1 MGSGDQVGFGGPA
14 GMGGFDPLTL
24 LGISNASVP
33 PPPHDSPDPAQSF
46 TDGTGITPPFLGV
59 GRYRGRGPGGP
70 GSDYYGWP
78 DLATLGMSSSQTK
91 FPPPQ
96 HFFGQGTKVL

>member
-1 MGSGDQVGFGGPA
+1 MGSGDQLGFGGS
-14 GMGGFDPLTL
+14 MGIGNFDPLTL

-33 PPPHDSPDPAQSF
+33 PPPQDSPDPAQSF
-46 TDGTGITPPFLGV
+46 TDGIGITPPFLGV

-78 DLATLGMSSSQTK
+78 DQPMTARTQ
-91 FPPPQ
+91 FPPPE
-96 HFFGQGTKVL
+96 HFFGQPTKIL